1 MRLALKSLSG
11 EFSMINL
18 KINTQKF
25 LIMSS
30 VKQTK
35 TITSLI
41 VR

>member
-18 KINTQKF
+18 KNNTQKF

-30 VKQTK
+30 VRQTK

>member
-1 MRLALKSLSG
+1 MRLALKSLPG

-18 KINTQKF
+18 KSNTQKF
-25 LIMSS
+25 LIVSS